1 MRFFQSVLYLK
12 RRVAVKKSL
21 LEHHKLS
28 RNTHV
33 SQGCSVGSKK
43 ALGFCFAL
51 MYKTT
56 ARPLSG
62 QSLLSQPTY
71 RQFPRFMRRVQ
82 QRCSA
87 LCLRDPA
94 WASIIVSLVLPKDWS
109 SIECVCW
116 VWAIGYRYSTEDML
130 TRETA
135 NLNTKKSLST
145 GVEQLVKARFVFIWK
160 EEEKE
165 HHGAILKMLNHLGRS
180 IDTKGIKIVTK
191 K

>member
-1 MRFFQSVLYLK
+1 MPANPEASLQSTSFSLFVRGTSVEGTVNVGMRFFQSVLYLK

-87 LCLRDPA
+87 LCLRAPA

-109 SIECVCW
+109 SIECVC
-116 VWAIGYRYSTEDML
+116 
-130 TRETA
+130 
-135 NLNTKKSLST
+135 
-145 GVEQLVKARFVFIWK
+145 
-160 EEEKE
+160 
-165 HHGAILKMLNHLGRS
+165 
-180 IDTKGIKIVTK
+180 
-191 K
+191 